1 MKKYFPKKLAKPVV
15 LVGMMG
21 CGKSAVGAE
30 LAELLSV
37 PFLDSDT
44 EIKIAEGME
53 IAQLFQQFGEA
64 YFREK
69 ESGMLEKLLGGRPKI
84 LGAGGGTFM
93 LERNRRLIAERGISL
108 WIKAEPELL
117 WERVRHKKS
126 RPLLLTSD
134 PYRTL
139 AELLNERT
147 PFYSM
152 AQIAVEAERGL
163 SLADMAAKIALA
175 LENSELSVFAER
187 NEHGA

>member
-44 EIKIAEGME
+44 EIKFAEGME

-84 LGAGGGTFM
+84 LEREGERSCWNGIAG
-93 LERNRRLIAERGISL
+93 L
-108 WIKAEPELL
+108 
-117 WERVRHKKS
+117 
-126 RPLLLTSD
+126 
-134 PYRTL
+134 
-139 AELLNERT
+139 
-147 PFYSM
+147 
-152 AQIAVEAERGL
+152 
-163 SLADMAAKIALA
+163 
-175 LENSELSVFAER
+175 
-187 NEHGA
+187 

>member
-1 MKKYFPKKLAKPVV
+1 
-15 LVGMMG
+15 
-21 CGKSAVGAE
+21 
-30 LAELLSV
+30 
-37 PFLDSDT
+37 
-44 EIKIAEGME
+44 
-53 IAQLFQQFGEA
+53 
-64 YFREK
+64 
-69 ESGMLEKLLGGRPKI
+69 
-84 LGAGGGTFM
+84 M